1 MKHTDKLFILA
12 FTDNPSAYKNFQ
24 RHSRAKIRLCQDLE
38 CFFKETLSSDFSGMI
53 LEMKKVMATPA
64 RERNKIFALAA
75 DRPIMRTKL
84 KKGLSTYV
92 DDPDSFLADC
102 VQKRK
107 AHLRQHDRVNVNLNV
122 MISHE
127 DDHAMA
133 AEFNAEIIN
142 ISESGCYLKTT
153 TDLSD
158 NHLINIKIN
167 QLSNKLPICGGIRW
181 RTIPKRGYHGY
192 GIQFIRIA
200 QDQSAQLAEQIIKP
214 RLKTAPTQRP

>member
-1 MKHTDKLFILA
+1 MKHTDNLSILV
-12 FTDNPSAYKNFQ
+12 FTDNPNCYENFQ
-24 RHSRAKIRLCQDLE
+24 RHSRAAIKFCQDLD

-84 KKGLSTYV
+84 KKDLSTYV
-92 DDPDSFLADC
+92 DDPDSFLEDC

-107 AHLRQHDRVNVNLNV
+107 AQLRRHDRVNVNLNAV
-122 MISHE
+122 ISRE

-133 AEFNAEIIN
+133 AEFSAEIIN

-153 TDLSD
+153 IDLSD
-158 NHLINIKIN
+158 NHLVNIKIN
-167 QLSNKLPICGGIRW
+167 KVSNKLPICGGICW
-181 RTIPKRGYHGY
+181 RTIPKSGYHGY
-192 GIQFIRIA
+192 GIQFIKIE
-200 QDQSAQLAEQIIKP
+200 QDQSAELAEQIIKP
-214 RLKTAPTQRP
+214 RLKAAPTRQP